1 MFKYNINMN
10 GLFFYK
16 IRLIFIFFLNI
27 SFSILYMLLYR
38 NIFGTFILF
47 LMLISL
53 FVMVSCLRYF
63 YEINF
68 EENKIFYKKFYSRI
82 NFDFNDIVS
91 IEKRLL
97 DSMLIL
103 SLNSGVKIKICY
115 LRKKYLSDFFR
126 KLQSIRS
133 DLFIAKTQEFPIRY
147 YISGVYLLMFL
158 FRVLISIFV
167 CYISFGSI
175 IIFLLILL
183 IGIKVLID
191 DILVIKDLVIFYEFR
206 KDSVYER
213 KIFSHKEYFYKFFD
227 NVFVHCSEL
236 AREDYLSFFYNHED
250 ALKKV
255 YINNE
260 GMSYSMQ
267 KVFSYINKYC
277 DKCA

>member
-1 MFKYNINMN
+1 MN

-27 SFSILYMLLYR
+27 SFSILYVLLYR

-47 LMLISL
+47 LMLVSL

-63 YEINF
+63 YEIDCK
-68 EENKIFYKKFYSRI
+68 ENKIFYKKFYSGI
-82 NFDFNDIVS
+82 NFDFNDIVW

-126 KLQSIRS
+126 KLKSIRS

-167 CYISFGSI
+167 FYISFSSI
-175 IIFLLILL
+175 VIFLLILL
-183 IGIKVLID
+183 IGVKVLID

-227 NVFVHCSEL
+227 NVFVHYSEL
-236 AREDYLSFFYNHED
+236 GRDDYLSFFYKHEE

-267 KVFSYINKYC
+267 KVFSYIDKYYN
-277 DKCA
+277 KCA

>member
-1 MFKYNINMN
+1 M
-10 GLFFYK
+10 
-16 IRLIFIFFLNI
+16 
-27 SFSILYMLLYR
+27 YMLLYR